1 MKSDRKARAVS
12 GRVVACLVVSTVFL
26 VLAGAA
32 FGAGGS
38 SATDQYGGSGPV
50 SDVLAENAAAPT
62 NTLPFTGLSLI
73 GAVALGAGLVGV
85 GIVLRRR
92 TAGDES

>member
-1 MKSDRKARAVS
+1 M
-12 GRVVACLVVSTVFL
+12 ACLAVSTVFL

-38 SATDQYGGSGPV
+38 SATDQYGVSAPV
-50 SDVLAENAAAPT
+50 APASDVLAVNANAAAPT
-62 NTLPFTGLSLI
+62 NTLPFTGLSLL
-73 GAVALGAGLVGV
+73 GAVAVGAALVGV